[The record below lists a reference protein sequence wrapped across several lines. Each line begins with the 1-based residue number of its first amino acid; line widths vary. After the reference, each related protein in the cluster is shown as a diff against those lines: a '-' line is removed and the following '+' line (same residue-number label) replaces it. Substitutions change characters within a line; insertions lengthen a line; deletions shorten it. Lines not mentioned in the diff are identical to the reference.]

1 MKASV
6 ILPAYNEEKNIGKVI
21 EAVKKTGKYEIIVVD
36 DGSKDRTAEIAKEH
50 GCITLRLSKNMGKGY
65 ACTQGAKIASHQNI
79 IFIDSDA
86 QHDARE
92 IPLLLEGLKNHDL
105 VLGMRSFDDIPMQRK
120 FSNTFARRV
129 TSAAAKKK
137 FSDVL
142 CGFRAI
148 KKDKFFGLKINK
160 TRYEFEAEMLI
171 KAARSGMKITEVP
184 VTVYYGVGSSMPP
197 HESAKVTAY
206 ILGQVLRR

>member
-6 ILPAYNEEKNIGKVI
+6 ILPAYNEEKNIGGVI
-21 EAVKKTGKYEIIVVD
+21 KKIKQTGKYEIIVVD
-36 DGSKDRTAEIAKEH
+36 DGSKDRTFEIAKEND
-50 GCITLRLSKNMGKGY
+50 CITLRLNKNHGKGY
-65 ACTQGAKIASHQNI
+65 ACTAGAKIASHENI
-79 IFIDSDA
+79 VFIDSDA

-92 IPLLLEGLKNHDL
+92 IPKLIEGLKNHDI
-105 VLGMRSFDDIPMQRK
+105 VLGVRSFDDIPVQRQL
-120 FSNTFARRV
+120 SNKFARSLV
-129 TSAAAKKK
+129 SSAAKKK

-148 KKDKFFGLKINK
+148 KKTKFFGLKINK
-160 TRYEFEAEMLI
+160 RRYEFEAEMLI
-171 KAARSGMKITEVP
+171 SAANSGLKIKEVP

-206 ILGQVLRR
+206 ILGQARRR